1 MFLIQKPV
9 KWFNEYSYSQN
20 NNWWSWEKALDVNK
34 LIQKADNDTERTE
47 IEGKYFTT
55 NHYDRL
61 ISDIFV
67 SKIKQKK
74 WLMNLIFL
82 VS

>member
-1 MFLIQKPV
+1 MFLIQKSV

-20 NNWWSWEKALDVNK
+20 NNWLRSWESWEKALDVNK

-67 SKIKQKK
+67 SKIKQK
-74 WLMNLIFL
+74 NG
-82 VS
+82 